1 MVRKNHILILS
12 LLIFLA
18 VASCIVWLKP
28 MDDFSD
34 SERRT
39 LKQFPEVSLKEV
51 ISGDFMSDFESYVT
65 DQFPAR
71 DRFRKLKSF
80 FSSKILGQ
88 KDVHD
93 IYIVDE
99 YASKIEYPL
108 NEDNV
113 ERAVWRFRYVYDKY
127 MKDADISTYYA
138 IIPDKN
144 YFLAEANGYLSMNY
158 EQLFEIVR
166 NGLNGMKEIVIAD
179 LLSIEDYYKT
189 DSHWRQEQIL
199 DVSNRILEV
208 MGNNASVEYDLQ
220 TLDVPFYGV
229 YAGQS
234 GTAMDSESILYYT
247 NCMLENC
254 TVYDYEMNQTGKI
267 YDMDKGRGKDPY
279 EMFLSGPKSL
289 LTIENPNG
297 VSDKELIIFRDSF
310 GSSIAPLLIESY
322 AKMTLVDI
330 RYIHPDILGKYIN
343 FENQDVLFLYST
355 SVLNNGDTIK

>member
-1 MVRKNHILILS
+1 MRKNRILVLS
-12 LLIFLA
+12 LLSFLT
-18 VASCIVWLKP
+18 VASVIVWLKP
-28 MDDFSD
+28 MDDFSE
-34 SERRT
+34 SERRP
-39 LKQFPEVSLKEV
+39 LKQFPKVSLEEV
-51 ISGDFMSDFESYVT
+51 LSGDFMSEFEGYVT

-71 DRFRKLKSF
+71 DHFRKLKSF

-88 KDVHD
+88 KDVHG
-93 IYIVDE
+93 IYVVDG
-99 YASKIEYPL
+99 YASKMEYL
-108 NEDNV
+108 LDEDNV
-113 ERAVWRFRYVYDKY
+113 ERAVGRFQYVYDRY
-127 MKDADISTYYA
+127 MTDTNVSTYYA

-229 YAGQS
+229 YAGQYGS
-234 GTAMDSESILYYT
+234 TMDFESMLYYT
-247 NCMLENC
+247 NPMLENC
-254 TVYDYEMNQTGKI
+254 TVYDYETDQTGKI
-267 YDMDKGRGKDPY
+267 YDMDKGHGKDPY
-279 EMFLSGPKSL
+279 ELFLSGPKSL

-297 VSDKELIIFRDSF
+297 LSDKELIIFRDSF
-310 GSSIAPLLIESY
+310 GSSMAPLLVEGY

-330 RYIHPDILGKYIN
+330 RYIHPDVLGKYIN

>member
-1 MVRKNHILILS
+1 MRKNRILILS
-12 LLIFLA
+12 LLAFLA
-18 VASCIVWLKP
+18 VASVIVWVNP
-28 MDDFSD
+28 SNDFSD
-34 SERRT
+34 SERRP
-39 LKQFPEVSLKEV
+39 LKQFPKVSLEEV
-51 ISGDFMSDFESYVT
+51 LSGDFMSEFESYVT
-65 DQFPAR
+65 DQFPLR
-71 DRFRKLKSF
+71 DGFRKLKSF

-93 IYIVDE
+93 IYIVDG
-99 YASKIEYPL
+99 YASKMEYPL

>member
-1 MVRKNHILILS
+1 MRKKRILILS
-12 LLIFLA
+12 LLAFLA
-18 VASCIVWLKP
+18 VASVIVWVNP
-28 MDDFSD
+28 SNDFSD
-34 SERRT
+34 SERRP
-39 LKQFPEVSLKEV
+39 LKQFPKVSLEEV
-51 ISGDFMSDFESYVT
+51 LSGDFMSEFESYVT
-65 DQFPAR
+65 DQFPLR
-71 DRFRKLKSF
+71 DGFRKLKSF

-93 IYIVDE
+93 IYIVDG
-99 YASKIEYPL
+99 YASKMEYPL

-144 YFLAEANGYLSMNY
+144 YFLAEANGYLSMDY
-158 EQLFEIVR
+158 ERLFETAR
-166 NGLNGMKEIVIAD
+166 NGLDGMKEIDIAD

-208 MGNNASVEYDLQ
+208 MGNNPSVEYDLQ

>member
-1 MVRKNHILILS
+1 MRKNRILILS
-12 LLIFLA
+12 LLAFLA
-18 VASCIVWLKP
+18 VASVIVWVNP
-28 MDDFSD
+28 SNDFSD
-34 SERRT
+34 SERRP
-39 LKQFPEVSLKEV
+39 LKQFPKVSLEEV
-51 ISGDFMSDFESYVT
+51 LSGDFMSEFESYVT
-65 DQFPAR
+65 DQFPLR
-71 DRFRKLKSF
+71 DGFRKLKSF

-93 IYIVDE
+93 IYIVDG
-99 YASKIEYPL
+99 YASKMEYPL
-108 NEDNV
+108 NEANV
-113 ERAVWRFRYVYDKY
+113 ERAVDRFRYVSDRY
-127 MKDADISTYYA
+127 MKDANISTYYA

-144 YFLAEANGYLSMNY
+144 YFLAEANGYLSMDY
-158 EQLFEIVR
+158 EQLFETVR
-166 NGLNGMKEIVIAD
+166 NGLKGMKEIDIID
-179 LLSIEDYYKT
+179 RLSIEDYYKT

-199 DVSNRILEV
+199 DVSSRILEA
-208 MGNNASVEYDLQ
+208 MGNKSYVEYDVQ
-220 TLDVPFYGV
+220 ILDVPFYGV

-234 GTAMDSESILYYT
+234 GLAMDSENILYCT
-247 NCMLENC
+247 NNMLENC
-254 TVYDYEMNQTGKI
+254 TVFDYETNQTGQI
-267 YDMDKGRGKDPY
+267 YNVDKGHGKDPY

>member
-1 MVRKNHILILS
+1 MRKNRILILS
-12 LLIFLA
+12 LLAFLA
-18 VASCIVWLKP
+18 VASVIVWVNP
-28 MDDFSD
+28 SNDFSD
-34 SERRT
+34 SERRP
-39 LKQFPEVSLKEV
+39 LKQFPKVSLEEV
-51 ISGDFMSDFESYVT
+51 LSGDFMSEFESYVT
-65 DQFPAR
+65 DQFPLR
-71 DRFRKLKSF
+71 DGFRKLKSF

>member
-1 MVRKNHILILS
+1 MRKNRILILS
-12 LLIFLA
+12 LLAFLA
-18 VASCIVWLKP
+18 VASVIVWVNP
-28 MDDFSD
+28 ANDFSD
-34 SERRT
+34 SERRP
-39 LKQFPEVSLKEV
+39 LKQFPKVSLEEV
-51 ISGDFMSDFESYVT
+51 LSGDFMSEFESYVT
-65 DQFPAR
+65 DQFPLR
-71 DRFRKLKSF
+71 DGFRKLKSF

-93 IYIVDE
+93 IYIVDG
-99 YASKIEYPL
+99 YASKMEYPL
-108 NEDNV
+108 HEDNV
-113 ERAVWRFRYVYDKY
+113 ERALWRFQYVYDQY
-127 MKDADISTYYA
+127 MKDMGVSTYYA

-144 YFLAEANGYLSMNY
+144 YFLAEANGYLSMDY
-158 EQLFEIVR
+158 ERLFETAR
-166 NGLNGMKEIVIAD
+166 NGLDGMKEIDIAD

-208 MGNNASVEYDLQ
+208 MGNNPSVEYDLQ

-247 NCMLENC
+247 NRMLENC

-279 EMFLSGPKSL
+279 EMFLSGTKSL